1 MSKLKDELIEIKDY
15 LKKSK
20 IYYKVVGSDKLHT
33 ITPTTYGFLKGK
45 VFDLEKLSRHLYY
58 VKDNISY
65 IHFYKSLGEDVVCN
79 TDCIRTTNP
88 DTKVLITMDD
98 KESYKFRVYAKDVTI
113 KNEKDDEVIFNAE
126 IIDVGN
132 VIYYK
137 GGDFVVN
144 DASKTSIYGNPK
156 VPDLTINSSFLEIS
170 NISEFIS
177 SFIHYGEDIKLNNIN
192 CNLLEFTTDA
202 KNIEV
207 QNSNIEET
215 YCCSFEECVR
225 PVFVN
230 SAWKIETPL
239 NYLDG
244 TIGNSETGI
253 TITDETFSDKA
264 SLELARAYATYGLRE
279 FLNNVESNNELDI
292 SPKLEVIEERKKAL
306 KEEYDKQVASL
317 EDKKDVIINGYQK
330 RKVKNLVKKKEN

>member
-20 IYYKVVGSDKLHT
+20 IYYKVVGSEKIHT

-45 VFDLEKLSRHLYY
+45 VFDLEKLSRHSYY
-58 VKDNISY
+58 VKDNISF
-65 IHFYKSLGEDVVCN
+65 IHFYKSLGDDIACDTN
-79 TDCIRTTNP
+79 YIRTTNP
-88 DTKVLITMDD
+88 NTKVVITMDD
-98 KESYKFRVYAKDVTI
+98 KESYKFRVYAKNVTI
-113 KNEKDDEVIFNAE
+113 RNEIDNKVIFNAE

-137 GGDFVVN
+137 GGDFAVN

-207 QNSNIEET
+207 QNSNIEKT

-225 PVFVN
+225 PIFVN

-253 TITDETFSDKA
+253 TITDETFSKE
-264 SLELARAYATYGLRE
+264 SIELGRAYATYGLRE

-292 SPKLEVIEERKKAL
+292 SPKLEVIDERKRAL
-306 KEEYDKQVASL
+306 KEEYDKKLASL

-330 RKVKNLVKKKEN
+330 RKVKTLVKKKEN

>member
-1 MSKLKDELIEIKDY
+1 MGKLKDELIEIKDY

-20 IYYKVVGSDKLHT
+20 IYYKVVGSDKIHT

-45 VFDLEKLSRHLYY
+45 VFDLEKLSRHSYY
-58 VKDNISY
+58 VKDNISF
-65 IHFYKSLGEDVVCN
+65 IHFYKSLGDDIACDTN
-79 TDCIRTTNP
+79 YIRTTNP
-88 DTKVLITMDD
+88 NTKVVITMDD
-98 KESYKFRVYAKDVTI
+98 KESYKFRVYAKNVTI
-113 KNEKDDEVIFNAE
+113 RNEIDNKVIFNAE

-207 QNSNIEET
+207 QNSNIEKT

-253 TITDETFSDKA
+253 TITDETFSKE
-264 SLELARAYATYGLRE
+264 SIELGRAYATYGLRE
-279 FLNNVESNNELDI
+279 FFNKVESNNELDI
-292 SPKLEVIEERKKAL
+292 SPKLEVIEERKRAL
-306 KEEYDKQVASL
+306 NEEYDRQVAAL
-317 EDKKDVIINGYQK
+317 EVEKDEIIDDSQNNI
-330 RKVKNLVKKKEN
+330 VKTLVKKKEN